1 MGRDS
6 RLAELGDPA
15 MTTIVAEA
23 GGRLAGYAQL
33 RAGPSPG
40 CVGGPA
46 PIELLR
52 FYVDGPWQG
61 RGLARPLMRAVEEA
75 AVSRGAGILWLA
87 VWDRNDRARAFYAK
101 SGFSDMGSKE
111 FILGTDRQT
120 DRVMARPLGVR
131 PEGAL

>member
-1 MGRDS
+1 
-6 RLAELGDPA
+6 
-15 MTTIVAEA
+15 
-23 GGRLAGYAQL
+23 
-33 RAGPSPG
+33 
-40 CVGGPA
+40 
-46 PIELLR
+46 
-52 FYVDGPWQG
+52 
-61 RGLARPLMRAVEEA
+61 MRAVEEA